1 MNTQTEFEYI
11 GDQKMQESNCI
22 AIAFNRPTGSNPVSV
37 NGFPLAEGQT
47 LRIEQNV
54 GDVDRTQYNVQ
65 FTQSGIL
72 TNECYC
78 FRTLPLGQF
87 QTDSL

>member
-22 AIAFNRPTGSNPVSV
+22 AIAFTRPTGSNPVSV
-37 NGFPLAEGQT
+37 NGYPLEEGQT

-54 GDVDRTQYNVQ
+54 GDIDRTQYAVQ
-65 FTQSGIL
+65 FSSGAG

-78 FRTLPLGQF
+78 FRTLPLGKF
-87 QTDSL
+87 NTDSL

>member
-22 AIAFNRPTGSNPVSV
+22 AIAFTRPTGSNPVSV
-37 NGFPLAEGQT
+37 NGYPLEAGQT

-54 GDVDRTQYNVQ
+54 GDIDRTQYAVQ
-65 FTQSGIL
+65 FSAGAG

-78 FRTLPLGQF
+78 FRTLPLGKF
-87 QTDSL
+87 NTDSL